1 MPEVFKSSN
10 NGFRTEWIHNALQ
23 AQYGQP
29 LTLEELFEP
38 ILKSD
43 NKTKRFFIE
52 AGAHDGIGGSN
63 TLRFELNPLW
73 SGLLVEP
80 NPKVTI
86 CKGYK
91 KNKTIT
97 PLVAVKYNSGLLE
110 GMKEWWGSILSNGRK
125 VVWRTCPHAPPMLIP
140 LTN

>member
-1 MPEVFKSSN
+1 MASAGLVIFARNSITDDTPTHYGFLLQVPEVFKSSN

-86 CKGYK
+86 YKGYK
-91 KNKTIT
+91 KIR
-97 PLVAVKYNSGLLE
+97 LSRL
-110 GMKEWWGSILSNGRK
+110 WWRLSTTQGCWK
-125 VVWRTCPHAPPMLIP
+125 V
-140 LTN
+140 

>member
-1 MPEVFKSSN
+1 MVLTLLLRQIFTRNSITDNTLTHYGFLLQVPDVFKKSSN
-10 NGFRTEWIHNALQ
+10 NGFSTGWIHNALQ

-52 AGAHDGIGGSN
+52 AGAHDGLGGSN

-80 NPKVTI
+80 NPKVAI
-86 CKGYK
+86 
-91 KNKTIT
+91 
-97 PLVAVKYNSGLLE
+97 
-110 GMKEWWGSILSNGRK
+110 
-125 VVWRTCPHAPPMLIP
+125 
-140 LTN
+140 

>member
-1 MPEVFKSSN
+1 LQAPTKFQTLN
-10 NGFRTEWIHNALQ
+10 NGFSSGWIHSALQ

-29 LTLEELFEP
+29 LALEELFEP
-38 ILKSD
+38 LFKSD

-80 NPKVTI
+80 NPQVT
-86 CKGYK
+86 
-91 KNKTIT
+91 
-97 PLVAVKYNSGLLE
+97 
-110 GMKEWWGSILSNGRK
+110 
-125 VVWRTCPHAPPMLIP
+125 
-140 LTN
+140 

>member
-1 MPEVFKSSN
+1 MVSLLQMPDEFIESSN
-10 NGFRTEWIHNALQ
+10 NGFIGWIGWIHNALQ

-52 AGAHDGIGGSN
+52 AGAHDGLGGSN

-80 NPKVTI
+80 NPKVAI
-86 CKGYK
+86 
-91 KNKTIT
+91 
-97 PLVAVKYNSGLLE
+97 
-110 GMKEWWGSILSNGRK
+110 
-125 VVWRTCPHAPPMLIP
+125 
-140 LTN
+140 